1 MTRRPIQS
9 RFPPWFPI
17 SRASKDYIVSCA
29 QRVAPRQLCVEFR
42 NQTWMRSDNHE
53 ETLNF
58 LSAQPLVQ
66 LDELGGPVLLARGH
80 SRADAHSRCQRIMRG
95 RADRTGAETQASGTM
110 VGFAAGQ
117 RRDVLW

>member
-1 MTRRPIQS
+1 
-9 RFPPWFPI
+9 
-17 SRASKDYIVSCA
+17 
-29 QRVAPRQLCVEFR
+29 
-42 NQTWMRSDNHE
+42 MRSDNHE

-117 RRDVLW
+117 RRAVLWVPRTAIGNWGQERSGQPVWSLGT